1 MRKAENPCS
10 SHGSPVILPNGEAV
24 AGPLKRQRATT
35 IEVAL
40 WSFWAALALAGCH
53 PEPVREPRPRQTGP
67 GLMAPIVLPNGDGR
81 VYIIEMHD
89 ELGIE
94 TQKCLVHVSDS
105 GSSTACP
112 PSQFGPTP

>member
-1 MRKAENPCS
+1 MRRLMRVEGDPPANASGWGSASSCKAGDQRRPPS
-10 SHGSPVILPNGEAV
+10 MLRTFLILV
-24 AGPLKRQRATT
+24 
-35 IEVAL
+35 
-40 WSFWAALALAGCH
+40 LALAGCS
-53 PEPVREPRPRQTGP
+53 PEPERPPRPRQTGP
-67 GLMAPIVLPNGDGR
+67 GLLAPIVLPNGDGR

-112 PSQFGPTP
+112 PSQLGSTP